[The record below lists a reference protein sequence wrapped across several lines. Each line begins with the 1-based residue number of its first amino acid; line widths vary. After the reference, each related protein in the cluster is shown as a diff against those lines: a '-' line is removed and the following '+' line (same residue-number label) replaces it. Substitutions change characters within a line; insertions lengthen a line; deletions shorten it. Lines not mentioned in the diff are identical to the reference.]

1 MAVSSG
7 GRLGTMLA
15 VIALSARLPAA
26 ANPAAAG
33 APVLVASASSNF
45 DQACVNY
52 YSQGNDPDVMS
63 DQGVPEQFCMCLADY
78 YDMQGLG
85 FDALEFYARTLSED
99 LTTFIHEYPQG
110 DYWMDESFKADKVCK
125 TTG

>member
-1 MAVSSG
+1 
-7 GRLGTMLA
+7 MLA
-15 VIALSARLPAA
+15 VIALSASLPAA